1 MILFLG
7 NKKTNIYLHG
17 YVLQSTLKASKKCKI
32 SFLAYI
38 SFGLIFQ
45 DSKKCWDTVDVMQP
59 STLKQMYIVPPL
71 RSLILIS
78 GDPYSGPR

>member
-17 YVLQSTLKASKKCKI
+17 YVLQSTLEASKKCKI
-32 SFLAYI
+32 LFLAYI